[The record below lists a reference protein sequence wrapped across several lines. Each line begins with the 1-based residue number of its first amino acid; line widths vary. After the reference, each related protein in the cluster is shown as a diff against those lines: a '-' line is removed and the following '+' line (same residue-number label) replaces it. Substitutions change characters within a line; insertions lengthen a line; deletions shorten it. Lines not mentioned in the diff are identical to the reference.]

1 MEEEGD
7 CGAKGAEEDL
17 WNEGKLNDFCNS
29 LLVYKLCGV
38 EMKCNTDQGNIFFYV
53 GTVWK
58 ICKNGVHV
66 LDISDANSQ
75 VCQPGQRPQFIL
87 ILKKTNTYDCQSI
100 FALICIGH

>member
-7 CGAKGAEEDL
+7 CGAKAAEDEL
-17 WNEGKLNDFCNS
+17 WNEAKLKDFCNS
-29 LLVYKLCGV
+29 VLVYKSCGV

-66 LDISDANSQ
+66 LNISDANSQ
-75 VCQPGQRPQFIL
+75 VCQPGQRPQLVL
-87 ILKKTNTYDCQSI
+87 ILKKTQN
-100 FALICIGH
+100 L